1 MDSGQEDDR
10 GSRGSDESEIRRW
23 RESEGLEPLS
33 FEQLRELKHQGFTVP
48 PPPVAGSAPDSPAAA
63 EQRLEAS
70 VAGGGREAGEG
81 WDPELGTPQPAAPA
95 PEMAHQRE
103 RRGSCDSSSS
113 ASSSSGSEMLVPR
126 ERTAESEKKRQQMF
140 VAAKNRESG
149 FESSGARADDPL
161 AALAAAADKQNAAV
175 LEKVGGLE
183 GILAIEAQQQA
194 RAAAA
199 KGGVAGWQDTRDLSR
214 ASREKAEVAS
224 LSEGYRIDR
233 NMGSGGSSRRA
244 RSTRSGESMLAQ
256 EFPLM
261 SRFGASDGV
270 DSHPRKMVLA
280 ACAEGNLTDMKDHLD
295 TWKGDGR
302 LWKSHNAEFLQVVC
316 RRGHDACVEALLE
329 MRANTEAVDEHGLTP
344 LAIAAHNG
352 SCYSLFLAR
361 ASSSHA
367 TGVARR
373 ARGRREAAAETR
385 REYRG

>member
-1 MDSGQEDDR
+1 MESQEDDR

-33 FEQLRELKHQGFTVP
+33 FEQLRELKQQGFTVP
-48 PPPVAGSAPDSPAAA
+48 PPPPAGSAPDSPAAA

-81 WDPELGTPQPAAPA
+81 WDPELGTPQPVAPA

-149 FESSGARADDPL
+149 FESSGARADDPF
-161 AALAAAADKQNAAV
+161 AAVVAGCDKQNAAV
-175 LEKVGGLE
+175 LEQVGGLD
-183 GILAIEAQQQA
+183 GILALEAQQQA

-233 NMGSGGSSRRA
+233 NMGSGGSRRA

-261 SRFGASDGV
+261 SPFGASDGV
-270 DSHPRKMVLA
+270 DSHPRKMVLN
-280 ACAEGNLTDMKDHLD
+280 ACMEGNLADMKDHLD

-302 LWKSHNAEFLQVVC
+302 LWKNHNAEFLQLVC
-316 RRGHDACVEALLE
+316 RRGHNACVEALLE
-329 MRANTEAVDEHGLTP
+329 MRANTEAVDEDGLTP
-344 LAIAAHNG
+344 LAIAARNG
-352 SCYSLFLAR
+352 RSCPTLSSARVSPLLAR
-361 ASSSHA
+361 RSRYQYRRCSQ
-367 TGVARR
+367 GAR
-373 ARGRREAAAETR
+373 AP
-385 REYRG
+385 